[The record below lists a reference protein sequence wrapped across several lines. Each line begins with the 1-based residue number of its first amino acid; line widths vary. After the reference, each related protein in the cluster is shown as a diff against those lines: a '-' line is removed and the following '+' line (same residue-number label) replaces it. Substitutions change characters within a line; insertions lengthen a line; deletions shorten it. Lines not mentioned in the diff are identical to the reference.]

1 MGGGI
6 QCYLTN
12 LQPESEL
19 MRRALRLLEEK
30 YLQYKYIEDFAD
42 ELGVAKETLAGKFKG
57 ECGVGLKR
65 LLLALKIEHAVYL
78 LTNSNLNI
86 KTISEQTG
94 FKIPQ
99 RFNECF
105 RKIFGIAPGD
115 FRKNN
120 ELRANADE
128 KLLEFLGK
136 LKKT

>member
-1 MGGGI
+1 MH
-6 QCYLTN
+6 
-12 LQPESEL
+12 
-19 MRRALRLLEEK
+19 LLEEK
-30 YLQYKYIEDFAD
+30 YLQYKYVEDFAD
-42 ELGVAKETLAGKFKG
+42 ELGVAKETLSGTIKR

-78 LTNSNLNI
+78 LTDSNLNI

-99 RFNECF
+99 RFNENF
-105 RKIFGIAPGD
+105 QKIFGVSPCD
-115 FRKNN
+115 FRNNN
-120 ELRANADE
+120 ELRTNEDE